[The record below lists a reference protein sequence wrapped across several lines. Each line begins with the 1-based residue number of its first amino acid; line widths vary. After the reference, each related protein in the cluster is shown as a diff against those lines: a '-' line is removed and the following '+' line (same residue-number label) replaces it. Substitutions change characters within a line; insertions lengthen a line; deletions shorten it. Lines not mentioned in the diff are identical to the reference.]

1 MTTHSNNLGLAQAD
15 KIAADA
21 LAAARRHGF
30 APLAVAVLDV
40 RACLKVF
47 RADDGTS
54 LLRGDIAMAKARGAL
69 GMGMGGRDLARRAE
83 ANPAFFNSL
92 NAVSQGGMVPVRGSV
107 LIRDAQGVL
116 LGAVGISGDSAE
128 HDEVCAI
135 AGIEAAGLAA
145 DAGVSA

>member
-1 MTTHSNNLGLAQAD
+1 MTTHPSDLGLPQAD
-15 KIAADA
+15 KIASEA

-30 APLAVAVLDV
+30 APLAVAVLDA

-54 LLRGDIAMAKARGAL
+54 MLRGDIAIAKARGAL
-69 GMGMGGRDLARRAE
+69 GMGVGGRDLARRAA
-83 ANPAFFNSL
+83 ANPAFFQSL
-92 NAVSQGGMVPVRGSV
+92 GTVSQGGMVPVRGSV
-107 LIRDAQGVL
+107 LVRDARGAL

-128 HDEVCAI
+128 NDEVCAI

-145 DAGVSA
+145 DAGA